1 MAAMNE
7 RARRQPTLLAVA
19 SAAWLIFISALVL
32 IDYVAWSNRTDP
44 ELLDARMA
52 LFEGRLDALDER
64 FEDARRQPPGVETA
78 RYEHER
84 QALEQR
90 LAAIEQALSERLSVS
105 ELAALQ
111 ARLDALEARPLP
123 RPAPVA
129 TPRPRTVAAKR
140 PAPVEPTFR
149 VMGLEW
155 RGGERFVSLL
165 SGDAGTLSE
174 ARLLLVGEEE
184 GGWRLEAIEAD
195 HVIFRKAGA
204 TRRLPIPG
212 R

>member
-44 ELLDARMA
+44 ALVDARMA
-52 LFEGRLDALDER
+52 LFEGRLEALDNR
-64 FEDARRQPPGVETA
+64 FEEAQRQPPGVEQA
-78 RYEHER
+78 RYEGDRQTLER
-84 QALEQR
+84 R
-90 LAAIEQALSERLSVS
+90 LAVVEQALSERLPAS

-111 ARLDALEARPLP
+111 VRLDALEARPLP
-123 RPAPVA
+123 RPDPVA
-129 TPRPRTVAAKR
+129 TPHPRTVAAKR
-140 PAPVEPTFR
+140 PAPVEPAFR

-155 RGGERFVSLL
+155 RGGARFVSLL
-165 SGDAGTLSE
+165 SDDAGTLSE
-174 ARLLLVGEEE
+174 ARLLLVGEED

-195 HVIFRKAGA
+195 HAIFRKAGA
-204 TRRLPIPG
+204 TQRLPIPG

>member
-64 FEDARRQPPGVETA
+64 FGEARRQPPGVELA

-84 QALEQR
+84 QVLVQR
-90 LAAIEQALSERLSVS
+90 LAAIEQALSERLPTS

-129 TPRPRTVAAKR
+129 MPRPRTVAAKR
-140 PAPVEPTFR
+140 PAPVVPTFR

-204 TRRLPIPG
+204 TQRLPMPG

>member
-44 ELLDARMA
+44 ALVDARMA

-64 FEDARRQPPGVETA
+64 FGEARRQPPGVERA

-90 LAAIEQALSERLSVS
+90 LAAIEQALSERLPTS

-111 ARLDALEARPLP
+111 ARLDALEARTLP

-129 TPRPRTVAAKR
+129 TSRPRTVAAKR

-155 RGGERFVSLL
+155 RGGARFVSLL
-165 SGDAGTLSE
+165 SGDAGRLSE

-184 GGWRLEAIEAD
+184 GGWRLEVIEAD

-204 TRRLPIPG
+204 TQRLPIPG

>member
-1 MAAMNE
+1 MNE
-7 RARRQPTLLAVA
+7 RARRQPTLFAVA
-19 SAAWLIFISALVL
+19 SAAWLTFISALVV
-32 IDYVAWSNRTDP
+32 IDYVAWSKGTDP
-44 ELLDARMA
+44 ALVDARMA

-90 LAAIEQALSERLSVS
+90 LAAIEQALSERLPTAEFV
-105 ELAALQ
+105 ALQ

-123 RPAPVA
+123 RPAPVVA
-129 TPRPRTVAAKR
+129 PRPRTVAAKR
-140 PAPVEPTFR
+140 PAPVEPAFR

-204 TRRLPIPG
+204 TQRLPMPG

>member
-44 ELLDARMA
+44 ALVDARMA
-52 LFEGRLDALDER
+52 LFEGRLDALDKR
-64 FEDARRQPPGVETA
+64 FENVRQQPLGVETA

-90 LAAIEQALSERLSVS
+90 LAAIEQALSERLPASG
-105 ELAALQ
+105 LAASQ
-111 ARLDALEARPLP
+111 VGLDAQEARPLP
-123 RPAPVA
+123 RPDPGAAPHPGAVA
-129 TPRPRTVAAKR
+129 PAR
-140 PAPVEPTFR
+140 PAPVEPAFR

-155 RGGERFVSLL
+155 RGGARFVSLL
-165 SGDAGTLSE
+165 SGDAGRLSE

-184 GGWRLEAIEAD
+184 GGWRLEVIEAD

-204 TRRLPIPG
+204 TQRLPIPE

>member
-90 LAAIEQALSERLSVS
+90 LAAIEIGRA
-105 ELAALQ
+105 
-111 ARLDALEARPLP
+111 
-123 RPAPVA
+123 
-129 TPRPRTVAAKR
+129 
-140 PAPVEPTFR
+140 
-149 VMGLEW
+149 
-155 RGGERFVSLL
+155 
-165 SGDAGTLSE
+165 
-174 ARLLLVGEEE
+174 
-184 GGWRLEAIEAD
+184 
-195 HVIFRKAGA
+195 HV
-204 TRRLPIPG
+204 
-212 R
+212 

>member
-1 MAAMNE
+1 MNE

-44 ELLDARMA
+44 ALVDARMA
-52 LFEGRLDALDER
+52 LFEGRLEALDNR
-64 FEDARRQPPGVETA
+64 FEETQRQPPGVEQA
-78 RYEHER
+78 RYEGDR
-84 QALEQR
+84 QTLEQR
-90 LAAIEQALSERLSVS
+90 LAAIEQALSERLPVS

-111 ARLDALEARPLP
+111 ARLDGLEARPLP

-129 TPRPRTVAAKR
+129 TPRLRTAVAKR

-155 RGGERFVSLL
+155 RGGARFVSLL
-165 SGDAGTLSE
+165 SGDAGRLSE

-184 GGWRLEAIEAD
+184 GGWRLEVIEAD

-204 TRRLPIPG
+204 TQRLPIPE

>member
-1 MAAMNE
+1 MNE

-32 IDYVAWSNRTDP
+32 IDYVAWSKRTDP
-44 ELLDARMA
+44 ELVDARMA

-64 FEDARRQPPGVETA
+64 FEDVRRQPLGVEKA

-90 LAAIEQALSERLSVS
+90 LAVIEQALSERLPTS

-165 SGDAGTLSE
+165 TDDAGTLSE

-184 GGWRLEAIEAD
+184 GGWRLDAIETD

-204 TRRLPIPG
+204 TQRLPIPG

>member
-1 MAAMNE
+1 MNE
-7 RARRQPTLLAVA
+7 RARRQPTLFAVA
-19 SAAWLIFISALVL
+19 SAAWLTFISALVL
-32 IDYVAWSNRTDP
+32 IDYVAWSKRTAP
-44 ELLDARMA
+44 ALVDARMA

-64 FEDARRQPPGVETA
+64 FEDARRQPPNVETA

-90 LAAIEQALSERLSVS
+90 LAAIEQALSERLPTSKFV
-105 ELAALQ
+105 ALQ
-111 ARLDALEARPLP
+111 SRLDALEARPLP
-123 RPAPVA
+123 RPAPVS
-129 TPRPRTVAAKR
+129 TPRPRTAVAKR
-140 PAPVEPTFR
+140 PAPAEPAFR

-165 SGDAGTLSE
+165 SDDAGTLSE
-174 ARLLLVGEEE
+174 ARLLLVGEED
-184 GGWRLEAIEAD
+184 GGWRLAAIEAA

-204 TRRLPIPG
+204 TQRLPIPG

>member
-1 MAAMNE
+1 MNE
-7 RARRQPTLLAVA
+7 RARRQPRLLAVA

-44 ELLDARMA
+44 ELVDARMA

-64 FEDARRQPPGVETA
+64 FEDVRQQPLGVEKA

-90 LAAIEQALSERLSVS
+90 LAAIEQALSERVPTS

-123 RPAPVA
+123 RSAPVA
-129 TPRPRTVAAKR
+129 TPHPRTVAAKR
-140 PAPVEPTFR
+140 PAPVEPAFR

-204 TRRLPIPG
+204 TQRLPIPG